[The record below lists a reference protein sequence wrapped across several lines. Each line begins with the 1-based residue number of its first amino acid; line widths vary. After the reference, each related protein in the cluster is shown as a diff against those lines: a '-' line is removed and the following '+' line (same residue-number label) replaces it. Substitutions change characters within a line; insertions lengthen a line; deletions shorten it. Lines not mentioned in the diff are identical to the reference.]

1 MPNRIIKESICY
13 SDDIDQLTAFEE
25 TVFTR
30 LLVRVDDFGRL
41 DARPSFLKNTLFV
54 TKKGVT
60 EKNVEDALIKLASLG
75 LVRVYEVDQK
85 PFLVL
90 PTWEK
95 HQTIRAKKSKYPAP
109 LANNDN
115 LQASEIICKQMQT
128 NASKCSRN
136 PIQSNQIQSESNPN
150 PYCTER
156 SDDHSMPEANSEFV
170 VEQIPLNDLTLFDIT
185 QTMFDEWVKLYPAV
199 DVRQQLR
206 SMIGWCN
213 ANPTR
218 KKTKTGIKKFING
231 WLAREQDKGRKP
243 AVQGKDN
250 SLNKDYS
257 TPEDAKRSEM
267 VKRFMERRGAEA

>member
-60 EKNVEDALIKLASLG
+60 EKNVEDALLKLASLG

-109 LANNDN
+109 QAKNNN
-115 LQASEIICKQMQT
+115 LQASEIICKQMQAD
-128 NASKCSRN
+128 ASRCSRN
-136 PIQSNQIQSESNPN
+136 PIQSNPIRIQSES
-150 PYCTER
+150 YCTEQ
-156 SDDHSMPEANSEFV
+156 SDDSSMPKEEI
-170 VEQIPLNDLTLFDIT
+170 VESIPLNDSSLFGVT
-185 QTMFDEWVKLYPAV
+185 ESMYQEWVKLYPSV

-213 ANPTR
+213 ANPTKR
-218 KKTKTGIKKFING
+218 KTKAGIKKFING
-231 WLAREQDKGRKP
+231 WLSREQDRGKTVKPFKGS
-243 AVQGKDN
+243 GLD
-250 SLNKDYS
+250 KDYS
-257 TPEDAKRSEM
+257 EPEDPRLTAW
-267 VKRFMERRGAEA
+267 VKKERERLAGHH